1 VEVWEQSVA
10 IRGHQLTSAAISGHQ
25 RDRTSPRSTGIQG
38 ELVSTMA
45 SSIGGTQ
52 SHWST
57 WCSPDDRRQEEDIRR
72 GHQKGSS
79 EGVIRAFGAHHADLH
94 AYARQPN
101 GTCRAR
107 TRRSR
112 RSPRTLGAPRS
123 PRHLPN
129 RANACPYPSVAMH
142 SPPCAKGIE
151 DHQRRSGAIACE
163 KMTIAIRDHQRQSE
177 AIGGDHLLL
186 GTRSIG
192 GGHRREAARASLFG
206 TSAVSACTPPR
217 PWSRP
222 SRRQWQ
228 PRRRRS
234 PTRPG
239 R

>member
-1 VEVWEQSVA
+1 VAVWEHSVEVWEQSVA

-79 EGVIRAFGAHHADLH
+79 EPLVHIMLTCTHTLDSRMALVARAHGVRADRPAHL
-94 AYARQPN
+94 ARLALLA
-101 GTCRAR
+101 TCQIERMHAR
-107 TRRSR
+107 TRQ
-112 RSPRTLGAPRS
+112 
-123 PRHLPN
+123 PN

-151 DHQRRSGAIACE
+151 DHQRRSGAITCE
-163 KMTIAIRDHQRQSE
+163 KMTIAIRDHQ
-177 AIGGDHLLL
+177 
-186 GTRSIG
+186 
-192 GGHRREAARASLFG
+192 
-206 TSAVSACTPPR
+206 
-217 PWSRP
+217 
-222 SRRQWQ
+222 
-228 PRRRRS
+228 
-234 PTRPG
+234 
-239 R
+239 

>member
-1 VEVWEQSVA
+1 MT
-10 IRGHQLTSAAISGHQ
+10 GGKK
-25 RDRTSPRSTGIQG
+25 RTSEG
-38 ELVSTMA
+38 V
-45 SSIGGTQ
+45 
-52 SHWST
+52 
-57 WCSPDDRRQEEDIRR
+57 IRR

-79 EGVIRAFGAHHADLH
+79 EPLVHIMLTCTHTLDSRMALVARAHGVRADRPAHL
-94 AYARQPN
+94 ARLALLA
-101 GTCRAR
+101 TCQIERMHAR
-107 TRRSR
+107 TRQ
-112 RSPRTLGAPRS
+112 
-123 PRHLPN
+123 PN

-151 DHQRRSGAIACE
+151 DHQRRSGAITCE

-177 AIGGDHLLL
+177 AIGGEHLLL

-222 SRRQWQ
+222 PRRQRQ

-234 PTRPG
+234 PTRRG